1 MIPLKTTIPT
11 RKIPFITIVLILVNI
26 IVFLYEISLQSQ
38 VNNLLQVAAV
48 IPARYFVQETVSLTY
63 FWPLFSS
70 MFLHGSWMHLISNIW
85 FLWIFGC
92 GIEDRMGHINFLIFY
107 LLCGIIANIVHIFI
121 NANSLIPVIGASG
134 AIAGVLGAYMFLFP
148 SSRVTTLVPIFFF
161 ISIVRIPAF
170 FFLGYW
176 FFLQFLNGLA
186 TIGQTRH
193 IGGIAWWVHIG
204 GFISGILLLLAFV
217 KRRRSYR

>member
-1 MIPLKTTIPT
+1 MIPLKTTVPV
-11 RKIPFITIVLILVNI
+11 RKFPSITIILILVNI
-26 IVFLYEISLQSQ
+26 IVFLYEVSIGNQI
-38 VNNLLQVAAV
+38 NNLLQTAAV
-48 IPARYFVQETVSLTY
+48 IPARYFSQQTVPSIY
-63 FWPLFSS
+63 FYPLFSS

-85 FLWIFGC
+85 FLWIFGG

-121 NANSLIPVIGASG
+121 NSNSLIPVIGASG

-148 SSRVTTLVPIFFF
+148 SSRVITLVPIFFF
-161 ISIVRIPAF
+161 LSIVRIPAF

-204 GFISGILLLLAFV
+204 GFISGIVLLLAFV
-217 KRRRSYR
+217 KRKNSYR